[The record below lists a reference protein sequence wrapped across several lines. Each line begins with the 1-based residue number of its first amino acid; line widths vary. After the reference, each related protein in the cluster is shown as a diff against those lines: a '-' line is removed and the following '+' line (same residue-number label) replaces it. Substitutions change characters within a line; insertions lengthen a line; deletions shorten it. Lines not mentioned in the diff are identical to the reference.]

1 MKSILSIFGQ
11 KMNCRLSIVLVLASM
26 ASTVMA
32 DESDKGHR
40 ESIEWCNNWFPS
52 LDKNDLPHVL
62 LIGDSIVMGYCP
74 VVEKQLAGKAY
85 VARICTSQFIS
96 DPMLLSQLKLFLG
109 QMKFDVIHFNNGLH
123 GASYSEAQ
131 YRAAFPA
138 FLAAI
143 QESAPQAKL
152 IWASTTTFIRDGKP
166 ELNEQV
172 KARNAIAHKCIEQAG
187 ISEDDLFSLISPHPE
202 LHDAGGIHYK
212 PEGYALLGRQVASEI
227 ENFLPKK

>member
-1 MKSILSIFGQ
+1 
-11 KMNCRLSIVLVLASM
+11 MNCRLCIVLVLFFM
-26 ASTVMA
+26 AAPVRA
-32 DESDKGHR
+32 GESDQGHR
-40 ESIEWCNNWFPS
+40 ESIEWCNHWFPS

-62 LIGDSIVMGYCP
+62 LIGDSIVMGYGP
-74 VVEKQLAGKAY
+74 VVEKQLTGKAY

-123 GASYSEAQ
+123 GASYSQAQ

-152 IWASTTTFIRDGKP
+152 IWATTTTYIRDGKP

-187 ISEDDLFSLISPHPE
+187 IAEDDLFSLISPHPE

-212 PEGYALLGRQVASEI
+212 PEGYDLLGRQAASEI
-227 ENFLPKK
+227 EKFLPKK

>member
-1 MKSILSIFGQ
+1 
-11 KMNCRLSIVLVLASM
+11 MNCRLSILLVLFSL

-32 DESDKGHR
+32 DESGQGHR

-62 LIGDSIVMGYCP
+62 LIGDSIVAGYCP

-96 DPMLLSQLKLFLG
+96 DPMLLGQLRLFLG

-143 QESAPQAKL
+143 QESAPRAKL

-172 KARNAIAHKCIEQAG
+172 KARNAIAHKFIEQAG
-187 ISEDDLFSLISPHPE
+187 ISEDDLFGLISPHPE
-202 LHDAGGIHYK
+202 LHDAGGIHYQ
-212 PEGYALLGRQVASEI
+212 PEGSALLGRQVASAI
-227 ENFLPKK
+227 AKFLPKQ